1 MPTGTI
7 PADFHPALLVIDMQ
21 NDFCPPDG
29 SLAVTGGRDIV
40 PCINKLLS
48 TPAFALRVAT
58 KDYHPTDHISF
69 ASNHPAPDNVPFTS
83 FARVINPNNTEE
95 SYTTRLWPEHCV
107 QGTDG
112 AELVNGLNIDAVDLI
127 IEKGQDKRVEMYSV
141 FYDPFKV
148 SESTAT
154 AALKEKGVTWV
165 YVVGLAYDY
174 CVKASALDARTE
186 GFEVVVVKDGTR
198 AVDASKQNL
207 DEVDDQLRQAGVR
220 VVNMDDEEMGWL
232 SL

>member
-69 ASNHPAPDNVPFTS
+69 ACNHPAPDNVPFTS

-220 VVNMDDEEMGWL
+220 VVSMDDEEMGWL